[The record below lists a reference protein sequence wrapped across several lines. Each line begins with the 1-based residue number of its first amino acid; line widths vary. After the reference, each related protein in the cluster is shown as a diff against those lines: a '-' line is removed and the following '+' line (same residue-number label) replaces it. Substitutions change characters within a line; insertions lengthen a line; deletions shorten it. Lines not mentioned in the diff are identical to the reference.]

1 MVLRFYFQAESPSSG
16 RFTAL
21 GVYLLTSLFIV
32 VAGFLEFAF
41 ILFLKKHYQKQV
53 KNERE
58 LLKCKNYRNGKA
70 NGNNANED
78 EILIDPQ
85 IIIQNCW
92 ANNIEISNDTSER
105 IRKIDTIALFIF
117 GVFFFLF
124 NAIYFIG
131 LIFG

>member
-41 ILFLKKHYQKQV
+41 ILFLKQHHQKQV

-58 LLKCKNYRNGKA
+58 LLKWKNYWNGKA

-78 EILIDPQ
+78 KILIDPQ
-85 IIIQNCW
+85 IIIQSCW
-92 ANNIEISNDTSER
+92 ANNLEISNDTSER
-105 IRKIDTIALFIF
+105 ARKIDITFFIF
-117 GVFFFLF
+117 VVFFFLF
-124 NAIYFIG
+124 NVIYFIG
-131 LIFG
+131 LIIG